1 MIARPPPRVN
11 LFVENKE
18 VGIDIQ
24 FQLDWKYE
32 VGTRKDELKAF
43 CLQFIVPRSYFI
55 LLGDGSAVHDDDFA
69 VHEAVAFADEEGGDF
84 GQLGGAA
91 HAAGGGPELV
101 HLDEA
106 VGQLVRQLRVEDAGG
121 DGVDGDAEGR
131 GLARQTLREADDGG
145 LRRGVVDGRG
155 ERADGPDGGDVEDR
169 ALALPNHLFIN
180 RLGDGEEAV
189 DVGVDDRVPGAVGG
203 GGEVVA
209 AVDGGVV
216 DEDVQAAPLLHEFP
230 RHVLEADAV
239 CDGDFEGVG
248 AAAVRLDLGPG
259 LFGQVFARVVV
270 EGHVG
275 ALAREDLADGGAEAA
290 RAPRHERTLPFQ
302 KKTQGDSLQLD
313 IV

>member
-106 VGQLVRQLRVEDAGG
+106 GGQLVRQLRVEDAGG

-189 DVGVDDRVPGAVGG
+189 DVRVDDRVPRAVGG

-216 DEDVQAAPLLHEFP
+216 DGDVQPVPL
-230 RHVLEADAV
+230 VL
-239 CDGDFEGVG
+239 
-248 AAAVRLDLGPG
+248 AAVRCGR
-259 LFGQVFARVVV
+259 VFARVVV

-275 ALAREDLADGGAEAA
+275 ALAREALADGGAEAA